1 MKHET
6 WIKDKARIRFMPLTA
21 VVFKLFQIAEVQ
33 TTAADLFLLLGMGG
47 DGCKYNG
54 NTTAMTIFYV
64 SKSQVMPWVL

>member
-6 WIKDKARIRFMPLTA
+6 WTKDKTRIRFMSLTA
-21 VVFKLFQIAEVQ
+21 VVFKLFHIEEVQ
-33 TTAADLFLLLGMGG
+33 TTAADLFLVLGMRG

-64 SKSQVMPWVL
+64 CKSQVLSWVL